1 MDDHHKSTSTHPQS
15 TTLQIKPS
23 FGWLRDLPDFR
34 DYAPDHKE
42 VSEILA
48 QSTRLNRVQAKL
60 PGKADLRSWFSP
72 IEDQGNLGS
81 CTANAG
87 AGLVEYFQR
96 RAFNEY
102 VDASRLFLYKAT
114 RKLEGSIG
122 DTGAYLRT
130 TMKAL
135 VMFGVASEKIWPYT
149 IAKFDDEPPAFCYA
163 YGQNFKVT
171 KYYRLDPIGVASH
184 DVLAGVKQKLAAE
197 LPSMFGFTVY
207 SSFPQNAGQ
216 PDIPMPKKGEKIL
229 GGHAV
234 VAAGFDDT
242 KKIGNST
249 GALLIRNSWGPA
261 WGDQGYGWLP
271 YDYVTSGLAVDF
283 WSLVK
288 EGFVSTQLFG

>member
-1 MDDHHKSTSTHPQS
+1 MDEQHKSTSTQTQS
-15 TTLQIKPS
+15 TTVQIKPS

-34 DYAPDHKE
+34 DYSSEHKE

-48 QSTRLNRVQAKL
+48 QSTRLNRVQSKL
-60 PGKADLRSWFSP
+60 PGKVDLKNWFSP

-114 RKLEGSIG
+114 RKLEGSVG

-135 VMFGVASEKIWPYT
+135 VMFGVASEKIWPYN
-149 IAKFDDEPPAFCYA
+149 ISKFDDEPPAFCYA
-163 YGQNFKVT
+163 YGQNFKAT
-171 KYYRLDPIGVASH
+171 KFYRLDPIGVSPQN
-184 DVLAGVKQKLAAE
+184 VLVAVKQKIAAD

-207 SSFPQNAGQ
+207 SSFPQNAGI

-234 VAAGFDDT
+234 IAAGFDDA

-249 GALLIRNSWGPA
+249 GALLIRNSWGPS

-271 YDYVTSGLAVDF
+271 YDYITSGLAVDF
-283 WSLVK
+283 WTLVK
-288 EGFVSTQLFG
+288 EDFVSTQLFG